1 MSEELLPLLSFDLDG
16 VLARPP
22 FGRNLTINRNLHLEP
37 APSGGLARAG
47 SARPW
52 DSLLAATYYRLR
64 YSLRPALPLAAE
76 VVAAATR
83 EHRVIVLTARNARG
97 RRSTESWLERQGI
110 ASHLHDLVMND
121 SGLAP
126 PQFKRAVVEA
136 LGVVR
141 HVEDDAATA
150 ALLARHGV
158 AVDLIDWPRNR
169 GLSYPAGVTR
179 RLGLQE
185 LIDSLAG
192 S

>member
-1 MSEELLPLLSFDLDG
+1 MSERPLPLLSFDLDG

-76 VVAAATR
+76 VVAAAAR

-136 LGVVR
+136 LGIVR

-150 ALLARHGV
+150 ALLARSVV

-179 RLGLQE
+179 RADLQE